1 MLQAWQTYCTE
12 NNTMQIPK
20 SEVKLNTWTRGMRKA
35 YRQNSNNKP
44 STMTK
49 QQQEQLKAFNF
60 PLLPPTPTVLSPI
73 KINEGAGNT
82 IPNTASK

>member
-1 MLQAWQTYCTE
+1 
-12 NNTMQIPK
+12 
-20 SEVKLNTWTRGMRKA
+20 
-35 YRQNSNNKP
+35 
-44 STMTK
+44 MTK